1 MTNKTKSASA
11 VVCSE
16 FRHSGRIVP
25 SLLLSVSLVFT
36 AAAGADSMMK
46 DSAMKAGEG
55 MMEKMDMQGEK
66 GMMKDDK
73 GMMEEGKTMMKDEK
87 GMMEEGKTMMKDE
100 KGMMGE
106 GKAMMTNRNGRFE
119 ITQTE
124 KAEFRLGGVVLE
136 IHGMGFSG
144 DSPEPVFE
152 ALGIILYDAR
162 TNKHVFRAIHKTG
175 QFIDTEIE
183 WLGPK
188 KFQWIIDVKSG
199 KRRHIMELINGQWV
213 EYGEMLTPKG
223 AWFKFFEMKLDRK
236 E

>member
-1 MTNKTKSASA
+1 MKKGIMMKMKINLNHLFKLLTVLMATFTIN
-11 VVCSE
+11 
-16 FRHSGRIVP
+16 P
-25 SLLLSVSLVFT
+25 LLSQDLQALKPDSTIVQAMQKLEFL
-36 AAAGADSMMK
+36 AGNW
-46 DSAMKAGEG
+46 
-55 MMEKMDMQGEK
+55 
-66 GMMKDDK
+66 
-73 GMMEEGKTMMKDEK
+73 
-87 GMMEEGKTMMKDE
+87 
-100 KGMMGE
+100 E

>member
-1 MTNKTKSASA
+1 MKINLNHLFKLLTVLMATFTIN
-11 VVCSE
+11 
-16 FRHSGRIVP
+16 P
-25 SLLLSVSLVFT
+25 LLSQDLQALKPDSTIVQAMQKLEFL
-36 AAAGADSMMK
+36 AGNW
-46 DSAMKAGEG
+46 
-55 MMEKMDMQGEK
+55 
-66 GMMKDDK
+66 
-73 GMMEEGKTMMKDEK
+73 
-87 GMMEEGKTMMKDE
+87 
-100 KGMMGE
+100 E

>member
-73 GMMEEGKTMMKDEK
+73 GMMEEGKAMMKDEK
-87 GMMEEGKTMMKDE
+87 GMMK
-100 KGMMGE
+100 
-106 GKAMMTNRNGRFE
+106 
-119 ITQTE
+119 
-124 KAEFRLGGVVLE
+124 
-136 IHGMGFSG
+136 
-144 DSPEPVFE
+144 
-152 ALGIILYDAR
+152 
-162 TNKHVFRAIHKTG
+162 
-175 QFIDTEIE
+175 
-183 WLGPK
+183 
-188 KFQWIIDVKSG
+188 
-199 KRRHIMELINGQWV
+199 
-213 EYGEMLTPKG
+213 
-223 AWFKFFEMKLDRK
+223 
-236 E
+236 

>member
-1 MTNKTKSASA
+1 MGENSPLFCLFWVAHLINVRALIKEQNQNRYFHKRNEEMKKGIMMKMKINLNHLFKLLTVLMATFTIN
-11 VVCSE
+11 
-16 FRHSGRIVP
+16 P
-25 SLLLSVSLVFT
+25 LLSQDLQALKPDSTIVQAMQKLEFL
-36 AAAGADSMMK
+36 AGNW
-46 DSAMKAGEG
+46 
-55 MMEKMDMQGEK
+55 
-66 GMMKDDK
+66 
-73 GMMEEGKTMMKDEK
+73 
-87 GMMEEGKTMMKDE
+87 
-100 KGMMGE
+100 E